1 MVGYPRDAPATVLF
15 GEWFRF
21 GKPSDQIFLFEKTQP
36 IAPAPAETRQQQAVT
51 ARSPNNSFIPKIP
64 SVAVSFIS
72 SDPSAVIPKLSP
84 DSAPTELLGF
94 DAKKQD
100 PVWKSCTKNCAEQ
113 VPRLPK
119 GYKIPK
125 KTEMPL
131 INTRDP
137 MLNQTLTIFPFFLF
151 STMQMLMDIGTQ
163 KMTTLPTDDKM
174 NKVPRSIEKF
184 LPRYPNVT
192 SVYM

>member
-1 MVGYPRDAPATVLF
+1 MGYSSEVWWSYLVGVVRVYMLGQEAKMKSPIRVMGYLRDAPATVLF

-21 GKPSDQIFLFEKTQP
+21 GKPSDQIFLFEKT
-36 IAPAPAETRQQQAVT
+36 I
-51 ARSPNNSFIPKIP
+51 FL
-64 SVAVSFIS
+64 VASASGITGSDTTFEI

-100 PVWKSCTKNCAEQ
+100 P
-113 VPRLPK
+113 
-119 GYKIPK
+119 
-125 KTEMPL
+125 
-131 INTRDP
+131 
-137 MLNQTLTIFPFFLF
+137 
-151 STMQMLMDIGTQ
+151 MLMDIGTQ

-174 NKVPRSIEKF
+174 NKVPLSIEKF
-184 LPRYPNVT
+184 LPRYPDVT